1 MTLYAF
7 ELPNDYKK
15 PRRIVGVICD
25 DIFFRVEENPKE
37 DRNWDNGAYS
47 IFHIDVRN
55 PYNMKNHWSSRKRVA
70 EADSVIKAKKIILS
84 RIQNIKDSKKSSMED
99 HNEQKSTSYPVAALP
114 AGDNSDFFPTPLRL
128 AGKML
133 ALVNWKTVKLILE
146 PSAGKG
152 DLVMAVERMV
162 ADRKYSDKFVLT
174 NAVQEHTRECFDTIE
189 SDYNLRLILRGLGLR
204 LIDDDF
210 LRFQTAKR
218 YDLILMNPPF
228 SEGAKHLIHAIDIMS
243 NGGQIVC
250 ILNAETVRN
259 PYSNER
265 KLLQNLLIEN
275 NARIEFVRDI
285 FKRAERRTNTEVAI
299 IYINIPAQR
308 GESKLFEKARKA
320 AEIDIE
326 AQRVG
331 RDNQIVVSDEVEQ
344 MIAFFNAEAKAGIE
358 LLTTYDELTPYILE
372 GEEKYDKPII
382 RICVGDHHY
391 NSASNEVVN
400 DFLKALRYKYWKA
413 LLNRPSLTRKMTHAI
428 KSEYSS
434 KVREMAEYDFNRHNI
449 AQVLF
454 DIQAQLT
461 QGVEDA
467 ILNLFERLSS
477 KHCCENEKN
486 IHYYT
491 GWKTN
496 KAHAVGMKAILPIDG
511 FAASYSWLKGQLDE
525 YRICEVIS
533 DLEKS
538 LHYLDKGEV
547 GISYDVTG
555 AIRTANA
562 NNRTTAY
569 FSYFSVRFF
578 KKGTAHFT
586 FYPEVKPIID
596 RLNIFAG
603 RNKGWLPPCYGRKR
617 YEDMEAEEKAVID
630 EFQGAEAYNQV
641 MSNPGNYI
649 IDQNSLQPMLS
660 A

>member
-259 PYSNER
+259 PYNNER
-265 KLLQNLLIEN
+265 KLLQNLLIEK

-285 FKRAERRTNTEVAI
+285 FNT
-299 IYINIPAQR
+299 
-308 GESKLFEKARKA
+308 KL
-320 AEIDIE
+320 
-326 AQRVG
+326 
-331 RDNQIVVSDEVEQ
+331 
-344 MIAFFNAEAKAGIE
+344 
-358 LLTTYDELTPYILE
+358 
-372 GEEKYDKPII
+372 
-382 RICVGDHHY
+382 
-391 NSASNEVVN
+391 
-400 DFLKALRYKYWKA
+400 
-413 LLNRPSLTRKMTHAI
+413 
-428 KSEYSS
+428 
-434 KVREMAEYDFNRHNI
+434 
-449 AQVLF
+449 
-454 DIQAQLT
+454 
-461 QGVEDA
+461 
-467 ILNLFERLSS
+467 
-477 KHCCENEKN
+477 
-486 IHYYT
+486 
-491 GWKTN
+491 
-496 KAHAVGMKAILPIDG
+496 
-511 FAASYSWLKGQLDE
+511 
-525 YRICEVIS
+525 
-533 DLEKS
+533 
-538 LHYLDKGEV
+538 
-547 GISYDVTG
+547 
-555 AIRTANA
+555 
-562 NNRTTAY
+562 
-569 FSYFSVRFF
+569 
-578 KKGTAHFT
+578 
-586 FYPEVKPIID
+586 
-596 RLNIFAG
+596 
-603 RNKGWLPPCYGRKR
+603 
-617 YEDMEAEEKAVID
+617 
-630 EFQGAEAYNQV
+630 
-641 MSNPGNYI
+641 
-649 IDQNSLQPMLS
+649 
-660 A
+660 